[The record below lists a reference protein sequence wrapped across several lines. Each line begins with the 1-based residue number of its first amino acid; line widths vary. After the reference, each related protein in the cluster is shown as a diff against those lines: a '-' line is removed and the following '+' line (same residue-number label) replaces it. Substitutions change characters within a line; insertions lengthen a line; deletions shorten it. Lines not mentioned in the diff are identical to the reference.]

1 MRSAS
6 LAFLPALLLAA
17 FSASA
22 GPIIETRLPPVQA
35 QGGGQEP
42 GAPTHAEARKQWQL
56 GRIALGNGDLKA
68 AEAAFKQATQLD
80 PKAGAPWVGLGD
92 VALRRGEM
100 DGAKMAVQEALK
112 RDPTH
117 TPARLGL
124 ARLAL
129 MGGKT
134 EEGEALLKALLQKE
148 PNFVPALVD
157 LGEVMANSGRLT
169 EAEPLFKR
177 ATEQAGAGLNA
188 WINLARSQAQ
198 QGRRPDAMA
207 TLEKAA
213 AQLPGNAMPWVA
225 ASEMALS
232 MGDKAT
238 ALRHAGQAVQSDGKS
253 VQAQVA
259 LADALVANDQ
269 VAKALDGLQS
279 YLSVPGVPVA
289 LVHTKVAAIKTARK
303 DLDGAMAAY
312 RLALRADAKF
322 HPALNNM
329 AWLSAERKQDLD
341 EALRAAR
348 RAVELQ
354 PNQPSYVDTLAF
366 VLLARKDRKE
376 ALAVLTKAVA
386 ARPKVALLHL
396 RLAQTHQA
404 MDELAKARESVDL
417 ALKLEPNFKE
427 AQELKKKL
435 GGGQG

>member
-1 MRSAS
+1 MRSVS
-6 LAFLPALLLAA
+6 LALLPAMLLAA
-17 FSASA
+17 LSAHA

-35 QGGGQEP
+35 QAGGPDP
-42 GAPTHAEARKQWQL
+42 GAPANAEARKQWNL
-56 GRIALGNGDLKA
+56 GRTALASGDLKA

-92 VALRRGEM
+92 VALRRGDME
-100 DGAKMAVQEALK
+100 GAKSAVQESLK
-112 RDPTH
+112 RDPAH

-129 MGGKT
+129 LTGKT
-134 EEGEALLKALLQKE
+134 DEGEAQLKTLLQKE

-157 LGEVMANSGRLT
+157 LGEVMANSGRMA

-177 ATEQAGAGLNA
+177 ATEQPGAGLNA
-188 WINLARSQAQ
+188 WVNLARSQAQ
-198 QGRRPDAMA
+198 QGRRPDALA

-225 ASEMALS
+225 ASELALGL
-232 MGDKAT
+232 GDKAT
-238 ALRHAGQAVQSDGKS
+238 ALRHAGQAVQADGKS

-269 VAKALDGLQS
+269 TAKALEGLQS
-279 YLSVPGVPVA
+279 FLSVPGAPVA

-312 RLALRADAKF
+312 RLALRADGKF

-354 PNQPSYVDTLAF
+354 PNQPSYVDTLAA
-366 VLLARKDRKE
+366 VHLARKERKE

-386 ARPKVALLHL
+386 ARPKAALLHL

-417 ALKLEPNFKE
+417 ALKLEPTFKE
-427 AQELKKKL
+427 AQELKKQL
-435 GGGQG
+435 GGGKG